1 MNFRKNNKART
12 PDINLTPLVDVVL
25 LLVLFFMVSSQFSVL
40 PGLKL
45 MLPGVDPD
53 NQVRVPATERLEISI
68 TAEGDIYFEDQLTT
82 MRNLPQHL
90 IRTGASGEEVVIV
103 VNADQSVVYGR
114 IIKIMDTLRQE
125 GFNRVVFSAR
135 QESPEDEDAK

>member
-1 MNFRKNNKART
+1 MNFRKNTKART

-53 NQVRVPATERLEISI
+53 SRVRVPATERLEISV

-135 QESPEDEDAK
+135 QESPEDEADK

>member
-1 MNFRKNNKART
+1 MNFRKNTKART

-53 NQVRVPATERLEISI
+53 SRVRVPATERLEISV